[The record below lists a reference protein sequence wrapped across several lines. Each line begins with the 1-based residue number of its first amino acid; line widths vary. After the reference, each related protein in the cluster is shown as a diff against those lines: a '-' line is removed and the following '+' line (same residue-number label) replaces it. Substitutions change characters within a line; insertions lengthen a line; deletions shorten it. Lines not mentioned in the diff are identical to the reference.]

1 MSYDRPKKR
10 VTIGT
15 FGGLLTNADPFDIGV
30 NGALVMQDCHGL
42 IPGQLTPRKGHA
54 AVVFANAISATSA
67 EVMATYF
74 YPSSLADYVIYTLND
89 GLIKA
94 GKTPS

>member
-1 MSYDRPKKR
+1 MAYDKPKKQ
-10 VTIGT
+10 VKVGT
-15 FGGLLTNADPFDIGV
+15 FGGLMTNADPFDIAPS
-30 NGALVMQDCHGL
+30 GALVMQDCHGI

-54 AVVFANAISATSA
+54 AVTFANAISPTTG
-67 EVMATYF
+67 EVIATYF
-74 YPSSLADYVIYTLND
+74 YPSPLADYVIYTLHD

>member
-1 MSYDRPKKR
+1 MSYDRPKKKVVIR
-10 VTIGT
+10 E
-15 FGGLLTNADPFDIGV
+15 FSGLLTNCDPFDATP

>member
-1 MSYDRPKKR
+1 MAFDKPKKG
-10 VTIGT
+10 VSIKS
-15 FGGLLTNADPFDIGV
+15 FAGLSTNFDPFDV
-30 NGALVMQDCHGL
+30 TPNGALVMQDCHGL